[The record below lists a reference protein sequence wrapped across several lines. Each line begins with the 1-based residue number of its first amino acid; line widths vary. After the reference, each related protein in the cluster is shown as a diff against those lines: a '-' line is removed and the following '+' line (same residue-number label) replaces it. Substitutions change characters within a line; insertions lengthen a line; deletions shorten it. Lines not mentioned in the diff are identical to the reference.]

1 MVERGQGLS
10 AFAHHDLSVSLCSPE
25 CRDQGHVVTIGCLC
39 LAQVAQE
46 LVSRLGLSQSP
57 NLFALYEQSRRRE
70 QPVGSA
76 TLLADVLTRFEK

>member
-1 MVERGQGLS
+1 MAR
-10 AFAHHDLSVSLCSPE
+10 
-25 CRDQGHVVTIGCLC
+25 
-39 LAQVAQE
+39 E

-70 QPVGSA
+70 QPVGNA

>member
-1 MVERGQGLS
+1 M
-10 AFAHHDLSVSLCSPE
+10 P
-25 CRDQGHVVTIGCLC
+25 
-39 LAQVAQE
+39 QVARE

-70 QPVGSA
+70 QPVGNA

>member
-1 MVERGQGLS
+1 MERGWGHSPLPAVTCLCPFAALS
-10 AFAHHDLSVSLCSPE
+10 AAARDAQSSSVAFVSP
-25 CRDQGHVVTIGCLC
+25 
-39 LAQVAQE
+39 QVARE

-76 TLLADVLTRFEK
+76 TLLADVLTKFEK

>member
-1 MVERGQGLS
+1 MPAVTCLCPFAALS
-10 AFAHHDLSVSLCSPE
+10 AAARDVQSPSVAFVLP
-25 CRDQGHVVTIGCLC
+25 
-39 LAQVAQE
+39 QVARE

-70 QPVGSA
+70 QPVGRT